1 VKGEKP
7 VVVPMR
13 TSRGGN
19 NREHHMARARRV
31 KKERYFT
38 AICLRDAGVVQDL
51 PCEVLLVRVT
61 PTAKPL
67 DDDNL
72 RGSLKA
78 VRDEVAAWLGVDD
91 ADPRVSWAYDQ
102 RKGVAKEWAVEI
114 SFSARE
120 A

>member
-38 AICLRDAGVVQDL
+38 ALLLASRERPPL
-51 PCEVLLVRVT
+51 PLQVLLVRVSPGT
-61 PTAKPL
+61 L
-67 DDDNL
+67 DTGDNL
-72 RGSLKA
+72 PGSLKA
-78 VRDEVAAWLGVDD
+78 VRDEVALWLGIDD